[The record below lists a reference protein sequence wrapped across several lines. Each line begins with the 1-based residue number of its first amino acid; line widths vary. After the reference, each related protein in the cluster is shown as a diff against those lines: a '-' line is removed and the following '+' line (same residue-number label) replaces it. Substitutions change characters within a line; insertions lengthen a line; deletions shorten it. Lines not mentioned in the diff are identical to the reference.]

1 MREIQMVD
9 LSTPYQRMKQE
20 VDEALLNAVASTQY
34 VNGEPVGRF
43 CDELADFTGSNYI
56 IPCANGTDALQI
68 ALMALDLKEEDEVI
82 VPAFTYAAAVEAVA
96 LLKLTPVLVDINP
109 QTYNMDVEKITDA
122 ISSKTKAI
130 IPVHL
135 FGQSCDMEPILK
147 IARNNKLS
155 VIEDNAQSIGATY
168 RFADGTEKQTGTM
181 GNTGT
186 LSFFPTKN
194 LACFGDGGAMM
205 TQEEELAARLKMIAS
220 HGQSE
225 KYIHQRIGCNSRLD
239 TLQAAVLSIKLKYLN
254 DSVSARRAVAKQYR
268 QGLEDCPF
276 IEIQHCPD
284 NSTHVYH
291 QFTIRV
297 KNGLRNELRDYLN
310 VHSIPTTVYYPV
322 PIHKQPAY
330 RNLLRKGSELKESE
344 RLCEEVLSLPMHAEL
359 SEDQI
364 EYILSKITDYG
375 TKI

>member
-168 RFADGTEKQTGTM
+168 RFAGGTEKQTGTM